1 MIFDRIILG
10 AEWRINS
17 KRIKLTIKGQV
28 RKLFQK
34 FDKSRWWLWP
44 RVVVVKVERTDLC
57 VCVLWQIGLEC

>member
-1 MIFDRIILG
+1 MILD
-10 AEWRINS
+10 AEWKINS

-34 FDKSRWWLWP
+34 FDKSRWWLWT

-57 VCVLWQIGLEC
+57 VCVFYGRED